1 MGFDGLPSDVGGEG
15 DGVRGV
21 PNRKWGVVFVE
32 DDTKRDGDDNDSSA
46 RKRDEACWE
55 DGSVVSGL
63 PKGSSGYASLG
74 SGMAVDISC
83 GSCVHSST
91 SYWSSISRSFCF
103 QSERPEE
110 TDWRALEVLLLSSES
125 GMTSSTGAMLE
136 YDRGGGEGACLRL
149 L

>member
-1 MGFDGLPSDVGGEG
+1 M
-15 DGVRGV
+15 
-21 PNRKWGVVFVE
+21 FVE
-32 DDTKRDGDDNDSSA
+32 DGTKRDGDDNDSSA
-46 RKRDEACWE
+46 RKRDEVCWE

-74 SGMAVDISC
+74 SGMALDISC
-83 GSCVHSST
+83 DFCMHSSE

-110 TDWRALEVLLLSSES
+110 TDWRALEGDPFSLSSPSPSSSEVPTVLLLSSES

-136 YDRGGGEGACLRL
+136 YDRGRGEGARLRL